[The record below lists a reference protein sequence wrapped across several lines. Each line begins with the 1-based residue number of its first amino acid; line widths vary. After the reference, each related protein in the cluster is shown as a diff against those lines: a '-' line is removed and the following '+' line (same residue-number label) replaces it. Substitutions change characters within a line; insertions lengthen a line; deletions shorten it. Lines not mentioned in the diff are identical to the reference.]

1 MKALKIS
8 LTHGRIWTAET
19 SDGKRAT
26 GATLQSALDQ
36 LLPVGA
42 EAEIELADDGYDA
55 IRGLFAGIR
64 DSGGDGQ
71 FVSGVKSA

>member
-1 MKALKIS
+1 MKGLKIT

-26 GATLQSALDQ
+26 GASLESALSD
-36 LLPVGA
+36 LWPVGERPPQA
-42 EAEIELADDGYDA
+42 ADWNPLAS
-55 IRGLFAGIR
+55 IFNGIR

-71 FVSGVKSA
+71 FREGRAGA